1 MALAHAALVCS
12 QPINYLQPLLQIVKT
27 KTRPHDDRSIV
38 LLSTLLV
45 LLLGG
50 MLRHQ
55 EKDEIQVINGYPS
68 LAAFIASDKDR
79 STSIFRRFDRLSAR
93 NLLYLQS
100 ELAELEA
107 QQDALDAREAGN
119 INAAT
124 EDIGSVRDWHTLVAR
139 SKDAANVR
147 EKEQLRLVL
156 EVRKKLQ
163 EYSVIFFFIP
173 LCSFQY

>member
-1 MALAHAALVCS
+1 MR
-12 QPINYLQPLLQIVKT
+12 Y
-27 KTRPHDDRSIV
+27 
-38 LLSTLLV
+38 
-45 LLLGG
+45 
-50 MLRHQ
+50 Q
-55 EKDEIQVINGYPS
+55 EKDEILVINGYAS
-68 LAAFIASDKDR
+68 LAAFIASDRDR

-107 QQDALDAREAGN
+107 QQDALDAQDTAN

-139 SKDAANVR
+139 SKNAANVR

-163 EYSVIFFFIP
+163 EYSVIFFLIL
-173 LCSFQY
+173 LCSFHY

>member
-1 MALAHAALVCS
+1 MALGHAALACS
-12 QPINYLQPLLQIVKT
+12 QPIKSFQPLLHIVKT
-27 KTRPHDDRSIV
+27 KTRPEDGGPVI
-38 LLSTLLV
+38 LLPTLLIISM
-45 LLLGG
+45 GG

-55 EKDEIQVINGYPS
+55 VEDGILVINGYAS

-107 QQDALDAREAGN
+107 QQDALDAQDAGN

-124 EDIGSVRDWHTLVAR
+124 EDIGSVRDWHTLITR
-139 SKDAANVR
+139 SKNAANVR

-156 EVRKKLQ
+156 EVREKLQ
-163 EYSVIFFFIP
+163 KYSVVFFLIP
-173 LCSFQY
+173 LCSFHY